1 MPRACGKTVQKMKEE
16 KANEIDGI
24 KGKIRREGS
33 EKKKINL
40 LVNGSREMK
49 GNVGKKISR
58 KGRVG
63 Q

>member
-1 MPRACGKTVQKMKEE
+1 MSAALPRACGKTVPKTKQEM
-16 KANEIDGI
+16 ANEIGGM

-49 GNVGKKISR
+49 GNVG
-58 KGRVG
+58 
-63 Q
+63 